1 MLVTV
6 LGGLVVVRPGLR
18 ELSPGRLSQLVA
30 TVLFA
35 LRYILAERLSMLI
48 PASSIV
54 ALLSVTV
61 TPRLFPPAFFDWQP
75 VRRDQLAWLVGVAV
89 LAAGGL
95 STMARAFWA

>member
-18 ELSPGRLSQLVA
+18 ELSPGHLSQLVA

-54 ALLSVTV
+54 AVLSVTV
-61 TPRLFPPAFFDWQP
+61 TLRFLLPELFYWQP
-75 VRRDQLAWLVGVAV
+75 LPRDQLAWLAGVAV
-89 LAAGGL
+89 LAAGGHY
-95 STMARAFWA
+95 TMARTF